1 MPHIRIVTDNA
12 CDIPDALLRQF
23 DITVV
28 PHTIT
33 WGGSAFSVEGESGG
47 EILAR
52 KMKSEPGPNAW
63 PAVEAPEVEEF
74 TRLYRSMRD
83 TCDGV
88 LSIHVS
94 SRVSEAYGNAL
105 QAREAFGRTGH
116 GGPFPIAVIDSMSM
130 SMGLGWLVLAM
141 YEAAESGAELQKLA
155 SAANRLAG
163 ATHFAFFTESPAGLL
178 KTGHVPRLQA
188 QAEGLN
194 SLKALLHL
202 DEGQLV
208 VYERT
213 RTRPKARDAL
223 YNFVEDFPKIGQ
235 IAVLHT
241 GALFDV
247 EHLLTRIGA
256 IYPRD
261 QVLVIPAGPTVTA
274 WLGPDAV
281 AVAVLEGEEV

>member
-1 MPHIRIVTDNA
+1 MPHIRIVTDSA
-12 CDIPDALLRQF
+12 CDIPDALLRQL
-23 DITVV
+23 DVSVV
-28 PHTIT
+28 PHAIS
-33 WGGSAFSVEGESGG
+33 WGDSVFALEGESGG

-52 KMKSEPGPNAW
+52 KMKSESGPNTW
-63 PAVEAPEVEEF
+63 PTVEAPDVDDF
-74 TRLYRSMRD
+74 TRLYRSMRE

-88 LSIHVS
+88 LSIHTS
-94 SRVSEAYGNAL
+94 ARVSEAYTNAS

-116 GGPFPIAVIDSMSM
+116 GGPFPIAVVDSMSM

-141 YEAAESGAELQKLA
+141 YDAAESGIELQKLV

-163 ATHFAFFTESPAGLL
+163 TTHFAFFTESLNGLM

-188 QAEGLN
+188 QAEGLS
-194 SLKALLHL
+194 SLKPLLHL
-202 DEGQLV
+202 DEGHLV

-261 QVLVIPAGPTVTA
+261 HVTVIPAGPTTTA

-281 AVAVLEGEEV
+281 GVAVLEGEE